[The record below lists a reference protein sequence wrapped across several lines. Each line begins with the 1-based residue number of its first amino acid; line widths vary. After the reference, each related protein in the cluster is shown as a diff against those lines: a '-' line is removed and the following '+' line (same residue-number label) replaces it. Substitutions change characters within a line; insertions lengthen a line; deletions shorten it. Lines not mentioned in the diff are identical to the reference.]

1 MTAQRKP
8 VKQPAAGSSEPD
20 VLREIADLEAVDAA
34 AAAEHTELF
43 EERRAIIAANLEA
56 REARAGRASGSVEMR
71 YGLTGRVAARV
82 SREVQ
87 PPRRDQPVDD
97 KPSAAQI
104 QLNKR
109 VRDVL
114 GRELAAQLLPE
125 QPAEVDAAK
134 PDRLRVINAR
144 MEALETARNL
154 LRKAIEEKR
163 GPASAAICE
172 RVAPEFNGLCDDLI
186 AKSLELH
193 AAFLAYM
200 QFADKMNSA

>member
-1 MTAQRKP
+1 
-8 VKQPAAGSSEPD
+8 
-20 VLREIADLEAVDAA
+20 
-34 AAAEHTELF
+34 
-43 EERRAIIAANLEA
+43 
-56 REARAGRASGSVEMR
+56 
-71 YGLTGRVAARV
+71 
-82 SREVQ
+82 
-87 PPRRDQPVDD
+87 
-97 KPSAAQI
+97 SAAQI

-200 QFADKMNSA
+200 QFADKMNSANVSWARLGPLAVHAVPEAVATLLKSAKQVGRITDLPKGLR